1 MTDRPSNGRLHR
13 ILRRRGSRRP
23 GPERGGT
30 GDAPSRLSLLL
41 LSLPGLAAVAAL
53 LFTWLQVGQTGKELR
68 IIEEGQITTRFNT
81 AVVNL
86 GSDSVDVRLGGIYAL
101 ERIMK
106 DSPPDQGSV
115 VSVLSAYMRRHSPV
129 RPGGAPSDPSVD
141 AVAAMNVLV
150 RRRPEHDQGLSVVL
164 SGVNL
169 RGWAPAQP
177 IAAGARRVVHLR
189 EAVLSGADPRDT
201 EFLDADLRGAELDHA
216 DLSGADMTFTN
227 LAEASLERA
236 RLRDTAFNGSDLTD
250 VRFCLDSGQCA
261 ELTGTDLS
269 GADLSGA
276 SFPGADLRKAVFCS
290 DVFLQRV
297 GGEDPASEGR
307 CASLRTADL
316 TAADLSG
323 VDLAGADLTG
333 ADLTGANLTGADLT
347 NARLDGAVLTE
358 TRGLPPSRTTAP

>member
-30 GDAPSRLSLLL
+30 GGAPSRLSLLL

-189 EAVLSGADPRDT
+189 EAVLSGADLRDT